1 MTEYRLVAEPRADLD
16 VAAAYQWYE
25 SERVGLG
32 REFLDQLRIA
42 YDRIADDP
50 FRYQDLQS
58 GVRRIVLRR
67 FPYAVYF
74 AVEPEAVV
82 VLAVLHVSRDP
93 AEWQRR
99 RRV

>member
-1 MTEYRLVAEPRADLD
+1 MP
-16 VAAAYQWYE
+16 
-25 SERVGLG
+25 
-32 REFLDQLRIA
+32 RIA
-42 YDRIADDP
+42 ETQVVRGPRTKYSGTWRILIGDRVSAGCRIADDP

-58 GVRRIVLRR
+58 GVRRILLRR

>member
-1 MTEYRLVAEPRADLD
+1 MP
-16 VAAAYQWYE
+16 
-25 SERVGLG
+25 
-32 REFLDQLRIA
+32 RIA
-42 YDRIADDP
+42 ETQVVRGPRTKYCGTWRILIGDRIADDP

-58 GVRRIVLRR
+58 GVRRILLRR